1 MDSHF
6 FELQFTPPDPVH
18 PKAKPSLPATPSNS
32 ASSLRPNSYPGE
44 DPAEFDQLI
53 REYEDYYTPQ
63 SPSETRLVDDLVR
76 ALWLE
81 RRYARIEAEVIEIR
95 CAALPPEERAHG
107 LGAIYIQDA
116 EGANVLQKLERR
128 RAAAQRQVQRI
139 LKEIRELGMD
149 YAYPP
154 APKTASRIAPAAE
167 PAPDPESLS
176 PSVRFDTYAANGPTP
191 TRTPRDSWDNPTLR
205 L

>member
-1 MDSHF
+1 M
-6 FELQFTPPDPVH
+6 
-18 PKAKPSLPATPSNS
+18 
-32 ASSLRPNSYPGE
+32 Y
-44 DPAEFDQLI
+44 
-53 REYEDYYTPQ
+53 
-63 SPSETRLVDDLVR
+63 DLVR

-95 CAALPPEERAHG
+95 FAALPPEERAHG

-116 EGANVLQKLERR
+116 EGANVLQKIERR
-128 RAAAQRQVQRI
+128 RAAAQHQVQRI

-149 YAYPP
+149 YAYPPAPP

-191 TRTPRDSWDNPTLR
+191 ARTPRDSWDNPALR